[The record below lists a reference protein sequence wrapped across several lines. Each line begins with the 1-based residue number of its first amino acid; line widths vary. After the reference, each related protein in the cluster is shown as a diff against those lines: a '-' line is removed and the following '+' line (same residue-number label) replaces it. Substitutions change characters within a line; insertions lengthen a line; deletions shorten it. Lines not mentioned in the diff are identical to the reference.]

1 MYTLTTMRK
10 SSVRRKWRTAFT
22 WAILSACIGGIT
34 SCSHYDL
41 DEYDPEGWGSSIYK
55 YLEQSGNY
63 SNTLSLIN
71 DLGYKDVLA
80 TTGLKTL
87 FVADDD
93 AYDRFYSN
101 NEWGVSSYSQLTLSQ
116 KKMLLLGCM
125 IDNSYQVKDLAS
137 VEGPVEGQSFRR
149 LSSMSVF
156 DTVSI
161 VKPQDLPNMQSG
173 DEVHNTNWLKFKN
186 RDHVVLMRDMT
197 NTPVTYF
204 VEAALSNYKITDTD
218 YSFLF
223 NHKQER
229 KGNDASV
236 NGVKM
241 EKQNIK
247 CSNGFIH
254 KMAEVTLPLK
264 NMSEIIASKPDVSQ
278 YAKLLQRFAAPFY
291 IGRENTDQYNYLY
304 QTEVDSVFQLRYFSE
319 KSQGVKLSTDDQ
331 LIVHHEL
338 LRYDPGWN
346 TYYNNPIPSAE
357 LATEKD
363 MGVMLVPSNEAL
375 TKYWNEGEGKVLK
388 DQYGTWDNV
397 PNDVIIELLNNNM
410 LYSLISS
417 VPSKFGTILNDAN
430 DPMGITEESIDEVY
444 LGNNGAVYVTNTVF
458 PPTSFVSVL
467 YPAIINESMKIMRWA
482 VEKNNYKVYL
492 NSLNVPD
499 GYSFFIPRNDAFLT
513 YIDPVSYAGPMAIMY
528 KFHYDSSL
536 SNPVWA
542 SRFYYDMENGE
553 VKDSI
558 DEIRNNDEVMRRKLK
573 EVLDNHIVIGNV
585 EDGNTYY
592 RTKGGQEI
600 MVSNVGAGADGMTV
614 SGSLPISQ
622 GKEGVPVTY
631 IYDQTG
637 KGNGKAYILD
647 TPIMTTRKTVL
658 DVLGEHPEMAEFRK
672 LLEGSSLVSED
683 NSKKRFVGKGIKVF
697 NTYHYTV
704 FVPTNES
711 ILELQSK
718 GELPTWDDVQDAI
731 NAENATLAEAL
742 TNKIE
747 DFLKFHIQDY
757 SLFIGAKPQQENGYE
772 TALINEKGKFER
784 VYSTLT
790 TEGITIK
797 NGLDPSANGYVESHV
812 QKIEGLYN
820 LQAREY
826 QLDAETYDVNK
837 KDLVLYTSST
847 AVIHLID
854 TPLKT
859 AAK

>member
-10 SSVRRKWRTAFT
+10 DSVRAKWRTAFT
-22 WAILSACIGGIT
+22 SVILSACLGGIT

-41 DEYDPEGWGSSIYK
+41 DEYDPEGWGSSIYN
-55 YLEQSGNY
+55 YLDESGNY
-63 SNTLSLIN
+63 TNTLKLIN
-71 DLGYKDVLA
+71 DLGLKDVLA
-80 TTGLKTL
+80 KTGSKTL

-93 AYDRFYSN
+93 AFDRFYAN
-101 NEWGVSSYSQLTLSQ
+101 NEWGIKDYSQFTDSQ
-116 KKMLLLGCM
+116 KKMLLLGSM
-125 IDNSYQVKDLAS
+125 INNSYQVKDLAS

-149 LSSMSVF
+149 ISSMSVY
-156 DTVSI
+156 DTVSV
-161 VKPQDLPNMQSG
+161 VKPQDLPNMRPG
-173 DEVHNTNWLKFKN
+173 DEVHNRTWLKF
-186 RDHVVLMRDMT
+186 RDRDNVVLMRDMT

-204 VEAALSNYKITDTD
+204 VESALSNYKITDED
-218 YSFLF
+218 YKFLF
-223 NHKQER
+223 NDKVSRH
-229 KGNDASV
+229 GNDASV
-236 NGVKM
+236 NGVVM

-264 NMSEIIASKPDVSQ
+264 NMSEVIASKPEVSQ
-278 YAKLLQRFAAPFY
+278 YARLLQRFAAPFY
-291 IGRENTDQYNYLY
+291 IGNENTDQYNYLY
-304 QTEVDSVFQLRYFSE
+304 QTDVDSVFQMRYFSE
-319 KSQGVKLSTDDQ
+319 KSQGVQLSTDDAHT
-331 LIVHHEL
+331 VHHEL

-375 TKYWNEGEGKVLK
+375 KKYWEEGEGRVLR
-388 DQYGTWDNV
+388 DQYGEWDNV

-410 LYSLISS
+410 LYSLIAS

-430 DPMGITEESIDEVY
+430 DPMGITEEAIDEVI
-444 LGNNGAVYVTNTVF
+444 LGNNGAVYVTNTVY

-492 NSLNVPD
+492 NSLNVPG
-499 GYSFFIPRNDAFLT
+499 GYSFFIPRNDAFLS
-513 YIDPVSYAGPMAIMY
+513 YIDPVSYAGSEAVLY
-528 KFHYDSSL
+528 KFHYDPSL
-536 SNPVWA
+536 SSPVWA
-542 SRFYYDMENGE
+542 SRFKYDMANDEI
-553 VKDSI
+553 KDSI
-558 DEIRNNDEVMRRKLK
+558 DEIRNNDYVMQRKLK

-600 MVSNVGAGADGMTV
+600 MVSNVTAGAEGMTV

-622 GKEGVPVTY
+622 RKEGVPVSY

-647 TPIMTTRKTVL
+647 KPIMTTRKTVL
-658 DVLGEHPEMAEFRK
+658 DVLGEHEEMAEFRK
-672 LLEGSSLVSED
+672 LLEGSGLVSED
-683 NSKKRFVGKGIKVF
+683 NSKKRYVGKGLNVF

-704 FVPTNES
+704 YVPTNDS
-711 ILELQSK
+711 ILALQRR
-718 GELPTWDDVQDAI
+718 GELPTWDDVQRAIDA
-731 NAENATLAEAL
+731 EDEKTAEAL
-742 TNKIE
+742 TKTIE

-757 SLFIGAKPQQENGYE
+757 SLFIGAKKEPENGYE
-772 TALINEKGKFER
+772 TALINDKGKFER
-784 VYSTLT
+784 VYCTLT
-790 TEGITIK
+790 EQDITIK
-797 NGLDPSANGYVESHV
+797 NGLDASAKGYSESHV
-812 QKIEGLYN
+812 LKIDGLYN

-826 QLDAETYDVNK
+826 LLDAEQYDVNN
-837 KDLVLYTSST
+837 KDLILYTSST

-854 TPLKT
+854 KPLKV